1 MENVVQ
7 IFLRSV
13 VFKMWTPT
21 RFLLGLNPTSAKA
34 NIYIFFSEPVFKKFT
49 KDQKAEALISSDLLL
64 YYYHLG
70 RLFSNFHEFN

>member
-1 MENVVQ
+1 M
-7 IFLRSV
+7 
-13 VFKMWTPT
+13 
-21 RFLLGLNPTSAKA
+21 SAKA

-70 RLFSNFHEFN
+70 RLFSYFHEFN